1 MAFPVESVSR
11 AFPRASYDK
20 TPVLSG
26 YKYGRDVS
34 RFDGRHCWF
43 NDSVVSR
50 HFRLSIHLETATAI
64 QKLRYFLARSTTANS
79 PCARVII
86 LNHSCSRVKSSDIY
100 ALCFRPLLERNCN
113 FSRVRV
119 VSCKILFRSSYPRR
133 EVSRKIFVIVE
144 KIRFDVVWFNYVFEK
159 MRYFVC
165 RMYFDG
171 GYNENI

>member
-11 AFPRASYDK
+11 AFLRASYDK

-86 LNHSCSRVKSSDIY
+86 LNHSCSRVKSS
-100 ALCFRPLLERNCN
+100 LLSTVIGKELQFFACSSSFVWN
-113 FSRVRV
+113 FFE
-119 VSCKILFRSSYPRR
+119 ILFRSSYPRR